1 MTYKMDKEL
10 ESGLRRAYEANK
22 DDVWLLDHFDGV
34 IRINGMGFPI
44 NGFIGNLITD
54 TVYIRNGRYDSYD
67 RSSSVDILFRFNP
80 EASFDTFKQTIAWMV
95 AYNHN
100 LF

>member
-22 DDVWLLDHFDGV
+22 DNVWLLDHFDGV
-34 IRINGMGFPI
+34 IRINGMEFAI
-44 NGFIGNLITD
+44 NGFIGDLITD
-54 TVYIRNGRYDSYD
+54 TVYIRNGRYDS
-67 RSSSVDILFRFNP
+67 SSSGSVDILFRFNP
-80 EASFDTFKQTIAWMV
+80 EASFDSFKQTIAWMV
-95 AYNHN
+95 AYYHN

>member
-10 ESGLRRAYEANK
+10 DSGLRLAYDAAKN
-22 DDVWLLDHFDGV
+22 DAWLVGHFDGV
-34 IRINGMGFPI
+34 IRINGMKFPI
-44 NGFIGNLITD
+44 NGFIGSLVTG
-54 TVYIRNGRYDSYD
+54 TVYIRNGHYNPDHGG
-67 RSSSVDILFRFNP
+67 SVDILFRFNP
-80 EASFDTFKQTIAWMV
+80 EASFDAFKQTVAWMV